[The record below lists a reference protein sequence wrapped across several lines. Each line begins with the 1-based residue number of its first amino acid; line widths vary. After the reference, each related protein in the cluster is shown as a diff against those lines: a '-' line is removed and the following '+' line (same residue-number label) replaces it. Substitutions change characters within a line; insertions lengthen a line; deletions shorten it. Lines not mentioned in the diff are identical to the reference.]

1 MTSEPS
7 RQHEDLDH
15 VIQKWEIRAG
25 AVERAHFRRCALFR
39 NFHLELGGA
48 AVVVT
53 SLLGMST
60 QLPQDWNVCKT
71 FTIILTVVAPVL
83 TGLVSFLRFDEKS
96 ALHHNAAGKFA
107 AMKRKLQLMHV
118 EGSSAEYDINKAKR
132 ELFQLCE
139 KWDTL
144 TNQAPALY
152 EKDAVQVIK
161 EISKNEEARVLTD
174 QDLSVHPAASGDST
188 AHHEIQSNGN
198 ARPVLVSPG

>member
-1 MTSEPS
+1 MTTEPS
-7 RQHEDLDH
+7 KELEYLDRI
-15 VIQKWEIRAG
+15 IQKWEIRAG

-39 NFHLELGGA
+39 NFHLQLGA
-48 AVVVT
+48 SAVLVT
-53 SLLGMST
+53 SLLGVSA
-60 QLPQDWNVCKT
+60 QLPRDHWHICATVT
-71 FTIILTVVAPVL
+71 AIFTILAPVL

-96 ALHHNAAGKFA
+96 SLHHSAGGKFA

-118 EGSSAEYDINKAKR
+118 AASSVEYDIQRAKR

-152 EKDAVQVIK
+152 EKDARQLLEEVN
-161 EISKNEEARVLTD
+161 KNEDERG
-174 QDLSVHPAASGDST
+174 LSDKAFFAHPAVVVPQAMQAG
-188 AHHEIQSNGN
+188 GN

>member
-1 MTSEPS
+1 MTSEPV
-7 RQHEDLDH
+7 RQREDLDL

-48 AVVVT
+48 AVVFT
-53 SLLGMST
+53 SLLGVST
-60 QLPQDWNVCKT
+60 QLPQDWTVCKT
-71 FTIILTVVAPVL
+71 VTIVLTVVAPVL

-96 ALHHNAAGKFA
+96 SLHHSAAGKFA

-118 EGSSAEYDINKAKR
+118 EASSVEYDIHQARR
-132 ELFQLCE
+132 ELFRLCD

-152 EKDAVQVIK
+152 EKDAYQVLR
-161 EISKNEEARVLTD
+161 EIDKNEKALGLID
-174 QDLSVHPAASGDST
+174 KNASVHTAEVASH
-188 AHHEIQSNGN
+188 AIQSTGN